1 MVESDVL
8 IRAEMLR
15 DCEVSTMMMREEQ
28 GASLVFSLSVRPA
41 MQKLLKL

>member
-1 MVESDVL
+1 VVESDVL

-28 GASLVFSLSVRPA
+28 GASLVPLSVRPA